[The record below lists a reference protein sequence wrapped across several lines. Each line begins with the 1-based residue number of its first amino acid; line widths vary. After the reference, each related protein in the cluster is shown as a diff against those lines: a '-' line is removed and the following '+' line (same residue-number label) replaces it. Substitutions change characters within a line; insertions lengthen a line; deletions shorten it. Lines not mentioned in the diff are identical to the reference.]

1 MKTGD
6 NNLRFSFY
14 DIFINMEYSEI
25 VLSLVKIQVQFRF
38 MHWQTTSFSQ
48 HKAYGEIYESLDGN
62 IDEFVEACMG
72 KHGRPKYTGG
82 YTIDGEDL
90 EEIELGALLTQ
101 VVEFFVSFNEIY
113 DREMDSDLL
122 NLRDE
127 MLHEVNKL
135 RYLLTLN

>member
-1 MKTGD
+1 MKTGV
-6 NNLRFSFY
+6 NNLRFSFIL
-14 DIFINMEYSEI
+14 IFINMEYSEI

-90 EEIELGALLTQ
+90 EEIELGEFLTQ
-101 VVEFFVSFNEIY
+101 IEGFLISFNEVY
-113 DREMDSDLL
+113 DETKDSDLL
-122 NLRDE
+122 NIRDE
-127 MLHEVNKL
+127 MLSDLNKL

>member
-1 MKTGD
+1 MKTED
-6 NNLRFSFY
+6 NNLRFLFY
-14 DIFINMEYSEI
+14 DIFIVMENSEI
-25 VLSLVKIQVQFRF
+25 VLALVKIQVQFRF

-48 HKAYGEIYESLDGN
+48 HKAYGEIYESLDEL
-62 IDEFVEACMG
+62 IDDFVEACMG
-72 KHGRPKYTGG
+72 KHGRPKFTGG

-90 EEIELGALLTQ
+90 EEIELGALITQ
-101 VVEFFVSFNEIY
+101 VVEFLVSFNDIY

-127 MLHEVNKL
+127 MLHQVNKL